1 MEYIIEDDKINEHNL
16 IFKMPIK
23 NQNENYIHFYKILF
37 SNKNITLKYILMKL
51 NFTSFT
57 IKQDSHRYKVI
68 INKNDGFIKNIE
80 NIEKK
85 ILGSINNTI
94 NKNIVH
100 NLTNDINSKP
110 YLYSFLHN
118 PNLDRFYIKI
128 SGIWESDSSIGLV
141 YKFYY
146 NTSTENLSNM
156 IC

>member
-1 MEYIIEDDKINEHNL
+1 MEYIIEHDKINEHNL
-16 IFKMPIK
+16 VFKMPIK
-23 NQNENYIHFYKILF
+23 NQNENYIYFYKILF

-57 IKQDSHRYKVI
+57 IKQDSHRYRVI
-68 INKNDGFIKNIE
+68 INKNDSFIKNIE
-80 NIEKK
+80 EIEKK

-110 YLYSFLHN
+110 YLYSFVHN
-118 PNLDRFYIKI
+118 PDLERFYIKI
-128 SGIWESDSSIGLV
+128 SGIWENDTSIGLV

-146 NTSTENLSNM
+146 NTSTEKLSNI

>member
-1 MEYIIEDDKINEHNL
+1 MEYIITHDCINDNNL
-16 IFKMPIK
+16 VFKLPIK
-23 NQNENYIHFYKILF
+23 NQNESYINFYKILY

-57 IKQDSHRYKVI
+57 IKQDSHRYKVV
-68 INKNDGFIKNIE
+68 INKNDEFIKHIE

-85 ILGSINNTI
+85 ILSSINNTI
-94 NKNIVH
+94 NKNIVY
-100 NLTNDINSKP
+100 NLTNDIHSKP
-110 YLYSFLHN
+110 YLYSFLHH
-118 PNLDRFYIKI
+118 PNLEKFYIKI
-128 SGIWESDSSIGLV
+128 SGVWESDSSVGLV